1 MKISKALISVSDKKG
16 LNIILKEL
24 KDLKIEIIS
33 TGGTFNYIRD
43 NGYECTEI
51 SKYTEFP
58 EILDGR
64 VKTLH
69 PKIHGGL
76 LADTD
81 EENHKDQIIENNI
94 NPINLIIVNLYP
106 FENKLLE
113 KNGSFDE
120 MIENIDIGGPSML

>member
-16 LNIILKEL
+16 LDLILKEL
-24 KDLKIEIIS
+24 KGLKVEIIS
-33 TGGTFNYIRD
+33 TGGTYNYIKD
-43 NGYECTEI
+43 KGYECTEI
-51 SKYTEFP
+51 SKYTQSP

-81 EENHKDQIIENNI
+81 KKNHKNQIIENNI
-94 NPINLIIVNLYP
+94 SPINLVIVNLYP
-106 FENKLLE
+106 FENKLFE
-113 KNGSFDE
+113 KNVSFDE
-120 MIENIDIGGPSML
+120 MIENLSLIHI